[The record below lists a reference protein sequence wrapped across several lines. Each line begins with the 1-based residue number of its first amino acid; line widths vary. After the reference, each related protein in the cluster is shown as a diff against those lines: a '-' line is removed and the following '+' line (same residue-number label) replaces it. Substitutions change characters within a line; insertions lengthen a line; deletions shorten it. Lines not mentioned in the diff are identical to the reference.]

1 MASHDGGIPD
11 WIPIG
16 ISLLALAGTL
26 GNYLLTLS
34 RGRKRVHIQTSIGG
48 RGAAKVRCR
57 VTNTGYIRLQVQS
70 VRIRATIDGRTGIL
84 LSLPNGETPRKLEQG
99 ESQVW
104 EIDWERLLNSLE
116 REKPQVRVTALV

>member
-1 MASHDGGIPD
+1 
-11 WIPIG
+11 
-16 ISLLALAGTL
+16 
-26 GNYLLTLS
+26 
-34 RGRKRVHIQTSIGG
+34 
-48 RGAAKVRCR
+48 
-57 VTNTGYIRLQVQS
+57 

-116 REKPQVRVTALV
+116 REKPQVRVTALVAIAQDTTGKDYVQKEQAAFTMEGLLGIVGRLGKNLGKNEPA

>member
-1 MASHDGGIPD
+1 MPQVLRRAHSVRGGGGCSEGDLTYLAFMASHDGGIPD

-57 VTNTGYIRLQVQS
+57 VTNTGYIGLQVQS
-70 VRIRATIDGRTGIL
+70 VRIRA
-84 LSLPNGETPRKLEQG
+84 
-99 ESQVW
+99 
-104 EIDWERLLNSLE
+104 
-116 REKPQVRVTALV
+116 